1 MRTYVCLPRQYIA
14 RSQYQITAIQDN
26 HVEPIRVWRNAQMDV
41 LRQASP
47 IEPAQQ
53 NEYYTRHIWPTL
65 SQSRPANILMGLL
78 FEEQL
83 IGYGGL
89 VHIGW
94 EHRRAEVSFLLNPAR
109 LADVDLY
116 AQDFSEFLG
125 LIQELAF
132 LDLKLHRLYTET
144 YDIRSHHIAVL
155 EANGFVREGVLRDH
169 IRIDMRPVNSIIHG
183 LLNSNEK

>member
-1 MRTYVCLPRQYIA
+1 MRAYVCLPRQCIV
-14 RSQYQITAIQDN
+14 RSNYQIAVIQDY
-26 HVEPIRVWRNAQMDV
+26 HIESIRAWRNAQMNV

-53 NEYYTRHIWPTL
+53 HEYYTRHIWPSL
-65 SQSRPANILMGLL
+65 SQSQPANILMGLL
-78 FEEQL
+78 FEDQL

-94 EHRRAEVSFLLNPAR
+94 EHSRAEVSFLLNPER
-109 LADVDLY
+109 LMDEDLY
-116 AQDFSEFLG
+116 AEDFSAYLG

-132 LDLKLHRLYTET
+132 VDLKLHRLYTET
-144 YDIRSHHIAVL
+144 YDIRPHHIALL
-155 EANGFVREGVLRDH
+155 EANGFAYEGILRDH

-183 LLNSNEK
+183 LLNSNGK